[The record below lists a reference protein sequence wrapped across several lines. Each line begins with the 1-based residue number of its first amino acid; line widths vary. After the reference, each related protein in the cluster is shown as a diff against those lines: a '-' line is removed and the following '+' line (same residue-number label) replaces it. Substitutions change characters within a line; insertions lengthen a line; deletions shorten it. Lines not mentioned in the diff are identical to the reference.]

1 MRVTVF
7 GATGRIGTEVVR
19 QALGAG
25 HEVVAVVR
33 DPDRLAVPAG
43 AGLGVVTADVMDP
56 AQIAPAVK
64 GADAVVSA
72 LGPRPGG
79 PVTVLADSA
88 GRFRAGRGKAG
99 VSRLVAVS
107 GSGAFIE
114 PGEPFVTR
122 VLVKPL
128 LQRILRDSMTDTQRM
143 EAEIRA
149 SDTDWT
155 LIRPPAAAQPAGPGP
170 VPPHDRPQRGEDHRA
185 GRRGRRDPGRAGRSG
200 HHRPRGGG
208 RVLSRAPRPR
218 PSRRNSRQMRDQA
231 LCLSTYWPDRQR
243 DHHWTAR

>member
-7 GATGRIGTEVVR
+7 GATGGIGTEVVR
-19 QALGAG
+19 QALAAG

-33 DPDRLAVPAG
+33 DAGRLTVPAG

-56 AQIAPAVK
+56 AQIGPTVK

-79 PVTVLADSA
+79 PATVLADSA
-88 GRFRAGRGKAG
+88 RSILAALDQTG
-99 VSRLVAVS
+99 VHRLVTVS
-107 GSGAFIE
+107 ASGAFIE

-122 VLVKPL
+122 VVVKPL
-128 LQRILRDSMTDTQRM
+128 LHRFLRDAMTDTQRM

-155 LIRPPAAAQPAGPGP
+155 LIRPPRLTSKPG
-170 VPPHDRPQRGEDHRA
+170 
-185 GRRGRRDPGRAGRSG
+185 RGRYRRATDRNVGRTIARADVADAILAVLPDPATIRHAVGVG
-200 HHRPRGGG
+200 
-208 RVLSRAPRPR
+208 
-218 PSRRNSRQMRDQA
+218 
-231 LCLSTYWPDRQR
+231 Y
-243 DHHWTAR
+243 